1 MGVPEHFPICGIFVL
16 LYFGVFVWDFLWRGG
31 VILLPLHMTVVW
43 GDNANGAGIPGTD
56 QCH

>member
-1 MGVPEHFPICGIFVL
+1 MAGG
-16 LYFGVFVWDFLWRGG
+16 GG

-43 GDNANGAGIPGTD
+43 DNANGAGIPGTD